1 MRTIVGALPKG
12 EGYEFFITKKKDQR
26 IKELSDPILKRR
38 EKTLKTSPNLNIRD
52 LVVSVSVQNLR
63 PKHQGISLK
72 IKLL

>member
-1 MRTIVGALPKG
+1 MWTIVGALPKG

-38 EKTLKTSPNLNIRD
+38 EKTLKTSPNL
-52 LVVSVSVQNLR
+52 S
-63 PKHQGISLK
+63 ISLK

>member
-1 MRTIVGALPKG
+1 MRIIVGALPKG
-12 EGYEFFITKKKDQR
+12 EGYEFFNQKKKDQR